1 MTEKPQKVTYPGFT
15 HSYAGMKTEKFFEH
29 IDSLGGWPLAYPY
42 VGFAHS
48 EKREAAFTMEPT
60 HSGWWTTL
68 YHRDDYLMWKLS
80 PAAWERI
87 FAGVRDDLAQRLRAQ
102 GPRLYGPSVA
112 GWRDRGA
119 TPLHPEFQA
128 LAIKNIVGRAKG
140 LV

>member
-1 MTEKPQKVTYPGFT
+1 MSEKPRKVTYPGFV
-15 HSYAGMKTEKFFEH
+15 HANMGLKAEHFFEH

-48 EKREAAFTMEPT
+48 NEREAAFTMEPI

-87 FAGVRDDLAQRLRAQ
+87 FEGVRNDLAQRLRNQ
-102 GPRLYGPSVA
+102 TPREYGPNIRGWGDRSV
-112 GWRDRGA
+112 
-119 TPLHPEFQA
+119 TPLHPEFEA
-128 LAIKNIVGRAKG
+128 LAIKNIVGRAKSF
-140 LV
+140 